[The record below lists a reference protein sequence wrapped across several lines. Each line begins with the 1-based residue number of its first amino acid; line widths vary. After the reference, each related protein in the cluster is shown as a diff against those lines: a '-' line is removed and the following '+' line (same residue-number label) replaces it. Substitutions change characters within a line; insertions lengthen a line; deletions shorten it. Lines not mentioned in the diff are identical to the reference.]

1 MTLPRSRLFM
11 VRGSISGAD
20 APSVTVVCQRP
31 PGLSMLL
38 ACFMLMKCLTECS
51 PFVLALNAASRLPAS
66 SCGWVIDESS
76 DPKLAVMAK
85 LPLSVRLFPD
95 AAGTPDE
102 ASSASST
109 KTLAAPPGPQPV
121 TPGAEKVVSTALTS
135 LSVRTMSSGWTVG
148 TGSFAKVIVVPGVP
162 CNCGCSTTG
171 NASVPMEQLLPSSGL
186 ISWNF
191 TACVQVKRSKSLIGP
206 TCWAR
211 ANTWLSAGLAAACW
225 QMFSTVATLLGQPSA
240 VVRLSGIRSGLVD
253 KIADGPASGGT
264 AGAGKKLASSGG
276 I

>member
-51 PFVLALNAASRLPAS
+51 PFVLALNAASRLLAS

-85 LPLSVRLFPD
+85 LPVSVRLLVPD
-95 AAGTPDE
+95 AAGRPLE

-121 TPGAEKVVSTALTS
+121 TPGAEKVLSLATAP
-135 LSVRTMSSGWTVG
+135 LSARTAVSGWTVG
-148 TGSFAKVIVVPGVP
+148 AGSCSNWIDPPGP
-162 CNCGCSTTG
+162 RERLGLTTTG
-171 NASVPMEQLLPSSGL
+171 VLSDPMKQLLP
-186 ISWNF
+186 
-191 TACVQVKRSKSLIGP
+191 
-206 TCWAR
+206 
-211 ANTWLSAGLAAACW
+211 
-225 QMFSTVATLLGQPSA
+225 
-240 VVRLSGIRSGLVD
+240 
-253 KIADGPASGGT
+253 
-264 AGAGKKLASSGG
+264 
-276 I
+276 

>member
-51 PFVLALNAASRLPAS
+51 PFVLALNAASRLLAS

-85 LPLSVRLFPD
+85 LPLSVRLLVPD
-95 AAGTPDE
+95 A

-135 LSVRTMSSGWTVG
+135 LSVRTMSSGWTAG

-186 ISWNF
+186 ISLNF
-191 TACVQVKRSKSLIGP
+191 SACVQVKRSKSLIGP

-225 QMFSTVATLLGQPSA
+225 QMFSTVALLLGQPSA

-253 KIADGPASGGT
+253 KIADGPASGAT
-264 AGAGKKLASSGG
+264 AGDGKKLTSSGG